1 VVTDEVNEPW
11 LDEAPPPRRGADHDD
26 VMVQRLHRPV
36 RHSRRLDGGE
46 PPPLPERSNDP
57 VAKPSHA
64 MLDVDS
70 YQAVYA
76 KTALVLKTLQAMLGD
91 DVLRDTLR
99 VLRQKAL
106 SPSDQVIGAS

>member
-1 VVTDEVNEPW
+1 
-11 LDEAPPPRRGADHDD
+11 
-26 VMVQRLHRPV
+26 
-36 RHSRRLDGGE
+36 
-46 PPPLPERSNDP
+46 
-57 VAKPSHA
+57 